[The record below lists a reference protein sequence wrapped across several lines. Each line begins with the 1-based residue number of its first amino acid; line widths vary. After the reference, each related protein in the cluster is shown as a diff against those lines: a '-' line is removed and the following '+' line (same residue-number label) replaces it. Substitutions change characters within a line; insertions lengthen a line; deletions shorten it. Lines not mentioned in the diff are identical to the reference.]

1 MNVVNI
7 NTKLVVQQRH

>member
-7 NTKLVVQQRH
+7 N